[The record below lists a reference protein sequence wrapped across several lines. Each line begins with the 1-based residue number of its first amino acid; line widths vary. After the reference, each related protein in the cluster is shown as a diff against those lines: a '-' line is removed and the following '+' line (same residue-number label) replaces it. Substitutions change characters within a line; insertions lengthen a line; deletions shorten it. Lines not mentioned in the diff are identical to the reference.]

1 MVLLKLKLT
10 DGNWVLMNLF
20 HAKRCDYYNDL
31 VVDGDAV
38 GFDLEDDDI
47 VHGGAVSRLFRL
59 GLI

>member
-1 MVLLKLKLT
+1 
-10 DGNWVLMNLF
+10 MNLF

-47 VHGGAVSRLFRL
+47 VHGGAVSRLFKL